1 MFTLPNARQFEYQT
15 SVMTINLRRTWWQSD
30 AVDIFFHFLKT
41 SLFFLGWILIDR
53 CGKNF
58 GLILNFLRD
67 GTVALP
73 SESRRDDLMEI
84 LTEAKYY
91 CIQQLV
97 ELCEQVGIFYR
108 RPLMLISFGFYTA
121 LTIGLCRPTPM
132 QKLPDVLYRE
142 PLGNKRGLVMVEI
155 F

>member
-1 MFTLPNARQFEYQT
+1 
-15 SVMTINLRRTWWQSD
+15 MTITFMRTLRQSD
-30 AVDIFFHFLKT
+30 AVDIFAIFETRL
-41 SLFFLGWILIDR
+41 LFLGWILIDR

-73 SESRRDDLMEI
+73 SESRREDLIEI

-97 ELCEQVGIFYR
+97 ELCEQVGIFNHR
-108 RPLMLISFGFYTA
+108 S
-121 LTIGLCRPTPM
+121 
-132 QKLPDVLYRE
+132 
-142 PLGNKRGLVMVEI
+142 
-155 F
+155 